1 MMKTERLCTWCEG
14 DMPITARA
22 DARTCSTRCRVAAH
36 RAAKKRILP
45 VELTSRDRWVRRSAA
60 KAPLTTTGRAAS
72 STNPQTWGTYKNA
85 TEAVAG
91 VGLGFVLNGD
101 GIVCI
106 DLDHALT
113 ADGSPK
119 PWAAEILRQAGDTY
133 TEVSPSGD
141 GLHIWGRADVRQGRR
156 IRREGGYA
164 VEVYGDGRYI
174 ATTGERFQGAPSE
187 LADISALLGQL
198 TA

>member
-1 MMKTERLCTWCEG
+1 MKTERLCARCGG
-14 DMPITARA
+14 DMPITART

-36 RAAKKRILP
+36 REAKKRVFP
-45 VELTSRDRWVRRSAA
+45 VELTTRDRWVRRSTT
-60 KAPLTTTGRAAS
+60 KAPLTTVGTPAS
-72 STNPQTWGTYKNA
+72 STNPRSWSTYRNA
-85 TEAVAG
+85 AESVAG

-101 GIVCI
+101 GIACL
-106 DLDHALT
+106 DLDHALA

-141 GLHIWGRADVRQGRR
+141 GLHVFGYADVRQGRR

-174 ATTGERFQGAPSE
+174 AMTGQRFQGAPST
-187 LADISALLGQL
+187 LADISALVGQL